1 MNAPLRAPRAS
12 AVAVE
17 PEDLV
22 GSVREV
28 MGAVL
33 RRVAPTLES
42 EGITMGQFWALH
54 LVSNLGRTS
63 LTSVARHLSVAPPTV
78 CANVDHLVRAG
89 FVMRHRSELDRR
101 AVELSLTP
109 AGRRV
114 EARIW
119 RAVGEVMRSATEDLR
134 REDVATATRVFR
146 ELRARLDG
154 PTSGV
159 LRGVA

>member
-1 MNAPLRAPRAS
+1 MNASLRTPHTVPS
-12 AVAVE
+12 SVE

-22 GSVREV
+22 GSVHEV

-33 RRVAPTLES
+33 RRVAPTLED

-54 LVSNLGRTS
+54 LVSSLGRTS
-63 LTSVARHLSVAPPTV
+63 LTAVARHLSVAPPTV
-78 CANVDHLVRAG
+78 CSNVDHLVRAG
-89 FVMRHRSELDRR
+89 FVSRHRSERDRR
-101 AVELSLTP
+101 AVELSLTT

-119 RAVGEVMRSATEDLR
+119 RVIGEVMASASEDLSR
-134 REDVATATRVFR
+134 TDVATATRVFR

-154 PTSGV
+154 PYLSGH
-159 LRGVA
+159 REAA

>member
-1 MNAPLRAPRAS
+1 MNATLRAPRAS
-12 AVAVE
+12 YSPVE

-22 GSVREV
+22 GSVHEV
-28 MGAVL
+28 MGSLL
-33 RRVAPTLES
+33 RRVAPVLEN

-54 LVSNLGRTS
+54 LVSSLRRTS

-78 CANVDHLVRAG
+78 CGNVDQLVRAG
-89 FVMRHRSELDRR
+89 FVSRHRSERDRR

-119 RAVGEVMRSATEDLR
+119 RAIGRVMKSATVDLS
-134 REDVATATRVFR
+134 REDVVTTTRVFR
-146 ELRARLDG
+146 ELRSRLDG
-154 PTSGV
+154 PH
-159 LRGVA
+159 RPAHREPA